1 MADTNTPN
9 ETGPATLATS
19 GAQGHQPEDT
29 GMTNTDH
36 SRCLLDWCDGP
47 AHPNGAGLC
56 GHHRR
61 LELDGGRMAN
71 RWLYGQLA
79 DYWREDWWM
88 TALPT
93 PPKPERPAPTM
104 PAMEH
109 PDGSRYGLA
118 TLRGM
123 VNDLAKHT
131 QDGRS
136 DALMRMAYR
145 AARLVTEGHL
155 SETVVRNTVSACL
168 EALYPAGDRGDKR
181 ARARRRADD
190 AVRDGLAA

>member
-1 MADTNTPN
+1 
-9 ETGPATLATS
+9 
-19 GAQGHQPEDT
+19 
-29 GMTNTDH
+29 
-36 SRCLLDWCDGP
+36 
-47 AHPNGAGLC
+47 
-56 GHHRR
+56 
-61 LELDGGRMAN
+61 
-71 RWLYGQLA
+71 
-79 DYWREDWWM
+79 
-88 TALPT
+88 
-93 PPKPERPAPTM
+93 
-104 PAMEH
+104 
-109 PDGSRYGLA
+109 
-118 TLRGM
+118 M